1 MDIARD
7 RDLLELG
14 IVGIVTSYS
23 WDSATFAVMGISR
36 YNIVKT

>member
-1 MDIARD
+1 MGIARD

-23 WDSATFAVMGISR
+23 WDSTTFAVIGTSR
-36 YNIVKT
+36 HNVKA

>member
-1 MDIARD
+1 MD

-23 WDSATFAVMGISR
+23 WDSATFTVIGTSEH
-36 YNIVKT
+36 NVKT